1 MGGLAAHKVLNMK
14 VDKNIQVSNHLSKDA
29 FEMADT
35 LNNIVDVIFMSEQ
48 VDEKES
54 NWYLES
60 EKATP
65 AEIKRNLTD
74 LKDALDN
81 LLPLLK

>member
-1 MGGLAAHKVLNMK
+1 MGGLTAHKVLNMK

-35 LNNIVDVIFMSEQ
+35 LNNIIDVIFMSEQ
-48 VDEKES
+48 VDERES
-54 NWYLES
+54 NWYLEAD
-60 EKATP
+60 KATP
-65 AEIKRNLTD
+65 AEIKRNLVG
-74 LKDALDN
+74 LKNALDN

>member
-1 MGGLAAHKVLNMK
+1 MGGIAAHKVLNMK

-29 FEMADT
+29 FEMADI
-35 LNNIVDVIFMSEQ
+35 LNNIIDVIFMSEQ

-54 NWYLES
+54 NLYLES

-65 AEIKRNLTD
+65 AEIKRNLID